1 MAEACLGRSHACT
14 YQCYHG
20 KNRTLKGGEA
30 PVPGRSQGGG
40 GGGGACLACEEVQ
53 HLGLR
58 GSLLA
63 RLARDDAAA
72 LESGPSVE
80 TTGAEL
86 RRRRGPSRGLNW
98 LDRMARDG
106 GRLTLALARSS
117 SCPPAG
123 RNLPRSAP
131 PNKQW
136 KAVASVGLQTQPR
149 TAPEQGCP
157 LLAVT
162 GDSPRAPCQ
171 CTQVLDAPH

>member
-40 GGGGACLACEEVQ
+40 GGGG
-53 HLGLR
+53 G
-58 GSLLA
+58 
-63 RLARDDAAA
+63 ARDDAAA

-86 RRRRGPSRGLNW
+86 RRRRGPSRGLNR